1 MTDNKPDKPE
11 AATTSQPTTG
21 KAETVAGSGPKI
33 SVVDRSVLPQAT
45 PELTPQQLQALRS
58 KLHNKFH

>member
-1 MTDNKPDKPE
+1 MTENKPDKPE
-11 AATTSQPTTG
+11 GVAASQPASG

-45 PELTPQQLQALRS
+45 PELTPQQMQALRS
-58 KLHNKFH
+58 KLQNKFH